1 LYRNESGGNEMAR
14 IEITRHAAADPA
26 SVALLLA
33 EPPLAPADGR
43 DGSQPSGEVSAVR
56 RNGVGFA
63 AGVDVVVGD
72 GHQALGLLTVVP
84 STDAGCEV
92 RIELNP
98 VSAAAAELAEEWAT
112 GFLESLAERAAD
124 RSSAA

>member
-1 LYRNESGGNEMAR
+1 MTR

-33 EPPLAPADGR
+33 EPATEPVADGV
-43 DGSQPSGEVSAVR
+43 DPLPTGGVSPVR
-56 RNGVGFA
+56 RSGVGFR
-63 AGVDVVVGD
+63 AGVELSIGD
-72 GHQALGLLTVVP
+72 DHQAVGVLTVVP
-84 STDAGCEV
+84 ATDSGCDV

-98 VSAAAAELAEEWAT
+98 TDETAAGFARAWAVT
-112 GFLESLAERAAD
+112 FLDSLTERASE

>member
-1 LYRNESGGNEMAR
+1 MTR

-33 EPPLAPADGR
+33 EPATELVADR
-43 DGSQPSGEVSAVR
+43 LDLTTSGGVSGVR
-56 RNGVGFA
+56 RSGVGFC
-63 AGVDVVVGD
+63 AGVDVAVGHD
-72 GHQALGLLTVVP
+72 HQAMGELTVVP
-84 STDAGCEV
+84 STDAGCDV

-98 VSAAAAELAEEWAT
+98 SDEAAAFSARAWAVT
-112 GFLESLAERAAD
+112 FLDSLAERARE

>member
-1 LYRNESGGNEMAR
+1 MAR

-33 EPPLAPADGR
+33 EPPLAPAGDR
-43 DGSQPSGEVSAVR
+43 ADSLPMGEVSLVR

-63 AGVDVVVGD
+63 AGVDVAVGD
-72 GHQALGLLTVVP
+72 GQQALGQLTVVP

-92 RIELNP
+92 RIELEP
-98 VSAAAAELAEEWAT
+98 LSTAAAELAEVWAT
-112 GFLESLAERAAD
+112 GFLDSLAERAAD

>member
-1 LYRNESGGNEMAR
+1 MPR

-33 EPPLAPADGR
+33 EPPLVTAAASAD
-43 DGSQPSGEVSAVR
+43 SLPVAEVSPVR

-72 GHQALGLLTVVP
+72 GQPAMGRLTVVP

-98 VSAAAAELAEEWAT
+98 ISVAAGELAEAWAN
-112 GFLESLAERAAD
+112 GFLDSLAQRAAE

>member
-1 LYRNESGGNEMAR
+1 MTR

-33 EPPLAPADGR
+33 EPVIEPVADGL
-43 DGSQPSGEVSAVR
+43 DPTPWGGVSGVR
-56 RNGVGFA
+56 RSGVGFR
-63 AGVDVVVGD
+63 AGVDVAVGD
-72 GHQALGLLTVVP
+72 DHQAGGVLTVVP
-84 STDAGCEV
+84 STDAGCDV

-98 VSAAAAELAEEWAT
+98 NDEAAAFSVQAWAVS
-112 GFLESLAERAAD
+112 FLDSLTERARE

>member
-1 LYRNESGGNEMAR
+1 LYGNESGGNEMTR
-14 IEITRHAAADPA
+14 IELTRHAAADPA

-33 EPPLAPADGR
+33 EPPLAAADGA
-43 DGSQPSGEVSAVR
+43 DDALPTGEVSLVR

-63 AGVDVVVGD
+63 AGVDVVVGE
-72 GHQALGLLTVVP
+72 GRRALGRLTVVP
-84 STDAGCEV
+84 STDAGCDV

-98 VSAAAAELAEEWAT
+98 LDTAARELAEVWAA
-112 GFLESLAERAAD
+112 GFLDSLAERARD

>member
-1 LYRNESGGNEMAR
+1 MTR

-33 EPPLAPADGR
+33 EPATEPVAAGLDT
-43 DGSQPSGEVSAVR
+43 PSGGVSGVR
-56 RNGVGFA
+56 RSGVGFR
-63 AGVDVVVGD
+63 AGVDVAIGD
-72 GHQALGLLTVVP
+72 DHQALGVLTVVP
-84 STDAGCEV
+84 STDAGCDV

-98 VSAAAAELAEEWAT
+98 RDHAAAFYARAWAVT
-112 GFLESLAERAAD
+112 FLDSLAERARE

>member
-1 LYRNESGGNEMAR
+1 MTR

-33 EPPLAPADGR
+33 EPATEPVAAGLDPT
-43 DGSQPSGEVSAVR
+43 SSGGVSGVR
-56 RNGVGFA
+56 RSGVGFR
-63 AGVDVVVGD
+63 AGLDVAVGD
-72 GHQALGLLTVVP
+72 DHQAVGVLTVVP

-92 RIELNP
+92 RLELNP
-98 VSAAAAELAEEWAT
+98 SDEEAVFSAQAWAVTFLDSLAELARE
-112 GFLESLAERAAD
+112 